1 MALLIEYR
9 AYLLAGLEQTLL
21 MSLIVAL
28 GGTGWGIVL
37 TAGIRSPWMWLRGLS
52 ATLTELFRDVPLM
65 VTVLLAYFVLPMVG
79 IGLSPFWSTCVAISA
94 WGGANAAQIFRAG
107 LLSVGKSQRETAAA
121 FGMTGLRGLVLIIL
135 PQAMPVIIPPYV
147 GLLTALVQA
156 TSLGAV
162 VGAGELLRSGQVL
175 IEQSTIMKGGSPA
188 YIVYGAI
195 LVVYFVLCRLISMAG
210 ARVERIFLKPYARSA
225 GRTGIAEKAQDVA
238 SSVPASA

>member
-1 MALLIEYR
+1 MALLLEYR
-9 AYLLAGLEQTLL
+9 AYLLAGLAQTLL
-21 MSLIVAL
+21 MSLVVAL
-28 GGTGWGIVL
+28 GGTLWGIVL
-37 TAGIRSPWMWLRGLS
+37 TAGIRSPWAWLRALS

-65 VTVLLAYFVLPMVG
+65 VTVLLAYFVLPLAG
-79 IGLSPFWSTCVAISA
+79 IGLDPFWSTCVAISA

-107 LLSVGKSQRETAAA
+107 LLSVSKSQRETAAA
-121 FGMTGLRGLVLIIL
+121 FGMTGLKGLILIVL

-175 IEQSTIMKGGSPA
+175 IEQTTIMKGGSPA

-195 LVVYFVLCRLISMAG
+195 LIVYFLLCRLISMVG
-210 ARVERIFLKPYARSA
+210 MQVEKIFLKPYARTASHNQ
-225 GRTGIAEKAQDVA
+225 GVEKAPDVT
-238 SSVPASA
+238 SSVPTSA

>member
-1 MALLIEYR
+1 MSLLVEYR
-9 AYLLAGLEQTLL
+9 AYLLVGLQQTLL
-21 MSLIVAL
+21 MSLVVAL
-28 GGTGWGIVL
+28 GGTVWGIVL
-37 TAGIRSPWMWLRGLS
+37 TAGIRSPWAWLRTLS

-65 VTVLLAYFVLPMVG
+65 VTVLLVYFVLPLAG
-79 IGLSPFWSTCVAISA
+79 IGLNPFWSTCVAISA

-107 LLSVGKSQRETAAA
+107 LLSVSKSQRETAAA
-121 FGMTGLRGLVLIIL
+121 FGMTGLKGLVLIVL

-175 IEQSTIMKGGSPA
+175 IEQTTIMKGGSPA

-195 LVVYFVLCRLISMAG
+195 LIVYFVLCRLISAAG
-210 ARVERIFLKPYARSA
+210 AQVEKFFLKPYARTSSPA
-225 GRTGIAEKAQDVA
+225 APAEKASDVA
-238 SSVPASA
+238 SSVPTSA